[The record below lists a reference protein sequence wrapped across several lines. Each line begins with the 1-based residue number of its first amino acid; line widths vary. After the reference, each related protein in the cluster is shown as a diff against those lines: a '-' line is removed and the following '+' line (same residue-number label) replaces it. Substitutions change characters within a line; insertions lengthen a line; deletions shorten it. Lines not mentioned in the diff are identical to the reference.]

1 MSEIALTEVNNP
13 PSGRTLSNS
22 SSLQKS
28 LERIHELPAM
38 PAIAKKMLALPL
50 NTDEGEAQLLKLI
63 AQDPQISARIIG
75 LSNASLFGAPG
86 MISSISDAAMRL
98 GLTQIK
104 AVAIG
109 MATIAA
115 FSKVAEGKF
124 KAADL
129 WTHSL
134 AIASAMRVIA
144 RYMPARLRP
153 MEDQIFLAG
162 LLHDIG
168 YNVLS
173 FIAKDLS
180 NVLYDK
186 LNTPSEASLLEIE
199 RELLGTH
206 HGEIGAQLGAHW
218 GLPAEIIAVIRYHHT
233 PDHPDAADVQPL
245 VKLAYIAE
253 KLLPDF
259 AIMEHAVHEVT
270 GQEWHQL
277 GIDPGKTGKILEEI
291 GAVAAQAKQL
301 ANAA

>member
-1 MSEIALTEVNNP
+1 MSEIALTEGNNP
-13 PSGRTLSNS
+13 PNGRALSNNS
-22 SSLQKS
+22 GLQRS

-115 FSKVAEGKF
+115 FSKTAEGKF

-144 RYMPARLRP
+144 RYMPARQRP

>member
-1 MSEIALTEVNNP
+1 MSEIVLTEVNNSP
-13 PSGRTLSNS
+13 NGRTISNS
-22 SSLQKS
+22 SDLHKS

-50 NTDEGEAQLLKLI
+50 NTDEGETQLLKLI

-115 FSKVAEGKF
+115 FSKSTEGKF
-124 KAADL
+124 KATEL
-129 WTHSL
+129 WAHSI
-134 AIASAMRVIA
+134 AVASAMRTIA
-144 RYMPARLRP
+144 RYMPVRQRP
-153 MEDQIFLAG
+153 VEDQIFLAG

-180 NVLYDK
+180 NVLYEK
-186 LNTPSEASLLEIE
+186 LNTPSEATVLEIE

-206 HGEIGAQLGAHW
+206 HGEIGAQLGTHW

-233 PDHPDAADVQPL
+233 PDHPDAADIQPL

-253 KLLPDF
+253 KMLPDF
-259 AIMEHAVHEVT
+259 AIAEHAIHEVT
-270 GQEWHQL
+270 EQEWNQL
-277 GIDPGKTGKILEEI
+277 GIDPGKVDKILEEI